1 VPEIFE
7 TQTPEVFLVPLTE
20 IPAFEEPQSPPSS
33 PVPSILSQLPVQPI
47 RNSFAIPK
55 EEEEEV
61 VRPRQPPQRPP
72 VQQKQNPP
80 QRQPIQQQPQPQQ
93 QQNQEQHRVPILQQL
108 QPVEPPRTRA
118 PLLPRPVTTPQS
130 VSSSDYD
137 YVYEYEDGTSAV
149 APAPKP
155 VKTIDDYDLVPLS
168 QKVILKYIFSQ
179 ICKCKSKSFN
189 IRCYLNSFLLFI
201 LNAFFSFKM

>member
-1 VPEIFE
+1 
-7 TQTPEVFLVPLTE
+7 
-20 IPAFEEPQSPPSS
+20 
-33 PVPSILSQLPVQPI
+33 
-47 RNSFAIPK
+47 
-55 EEEEEV
+55 
-61 VRPRQPPQRPP
+61 

-168 QKVILKYIFSQ
+168 QKVILKYILPNMQ
-179 ICKCKSKSFN
+179 ICGKCKRFY
-189 IRCYLNSFLLFI
+189 IRCYLNSFLLLI